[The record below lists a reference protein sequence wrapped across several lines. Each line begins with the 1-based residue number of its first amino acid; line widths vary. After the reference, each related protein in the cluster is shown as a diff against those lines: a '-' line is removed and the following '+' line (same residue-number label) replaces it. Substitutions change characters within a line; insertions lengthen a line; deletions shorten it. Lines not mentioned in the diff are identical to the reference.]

1 VAESAQ
7 ATGILKFQLGLIPRV
22 AILATLFFFEK
33 VLLGDLVDFRLVQTA
48 EGLGAVVRAAQHW
61 GFRFAVAFAAA
72 VVVFGW
78 VRAAPQLKSVD
89 LLVRTTRVNA
99 RWILVHILS
108 IAVLVPVTYLLYRE
122 GTTLLPLLVAL
133 WAIFGAA
140 AVIAGSLALMPWPL
154 WRDAGRAL
162 GGTWV
167 YAASVALLGIIAWQW
182 SERLWAPTAGLT
194 FDLVRRILLP
204 IIPTLTA
211 DASTRILATDRF
223 ALEISEVCSGLE
235 GMSLMLAFTA
245 AWLLYFR
252 KEYIFPRALL
262 LIPAGLA
269 AMFAL
274 NVLRIAVL
282 MLIGYSGFPDVAS
295 FGFHSQAG
303 WIAFNSVACGLA
315 FLSRRSSWFN
325 RTASQSGTPA
335 AADNPTAVYLMPL
348 LAILAA
354 GAVSQAFSSGLELLY
369 PLRLLAAVCV
379 LAVYRNKLQ
388 TLDWRWS
395 WRGPAV
401 GILVYLVWI
410 LAAHVLLPPT
420 AMPEKLASLPAALRG
435 SWIVSRILGSVLI
448 VPIAEELAYR
458 GYLMRRL
465 INADFESVAFRSV
478 RWSALTVTAIVF
490 GLAHGV
496 LWLPGVLAG
505 LAYGWI
511 LIRRGHIGEAIAAH
525 ATSNA
530 LIAGTV
536 LAANQWQ
543 LW

>member
-1 VAESAQ
+1 VAQSISE
-7 ATGILKFQLGLIPRV
+7 TPNLKMQVGLIPRV
-22 AILATLFFFEK
+22 ATLATLLFFEK
-33 VLLGDLVDFRLVQTA
+33 VFLGDLVDFRRAQTA

-72 VVVFGW
+72 VLVFGW

-99 RWILVHILS
+99 RWVLVHILS

-122 GTTLLPLLVAL
+122 GTTVLPLLVAL
-133 WAIFGAA
+133 WAIFGAS
-140 AVIAGSLALMPWPL
+140 AVLAGSLAMMPWPL
-154 WRDAGRAL
+154 WRDTARSL
-162 GGTWV
+162 GGTWL

-223 ALEISEVCSGLE
+223 AVEISEACSGFE
-235 GMSLMLAFTA
+235 GMSLILAFTV

-252 KEYIFPRALL
+252 REYLFPRALL

-269 AMFAL
+269 AMFVL

-282 MLIGYSGFPDVAS
+282 MLIGYAGFPDVAS
-295 FGFHSQAG
+295 YGFHSQAG

-325 RTASQSGTPA
+325 RTASQSGVPA

-354 GAVSQAFSSGLELLY
+354 GTLSQAVSSGLEFLY

-379 LAVYRNKLQ
+379 LAVYRSKLR
-388 TLDWRWS
+388 TLDWHWS

-401 GILVYLVWI
+401 GILVFLIWIVAARSLV
-410 LAAHVLLPPT
+410 PPT
-420 AMPEKLASLPAALRG
+420 AMPDKLTSLPAALRG
-435 SWIVSRILGSVLI
+435 FWIVSRILGSVLI
-448 VPIAEELAYR
+448 VPFAEELAYR

-465 INADFESVAFRSV
+465 INADFESVPYRSV
-478 RWSALTVTAIVF
+478 RWPALTVTAIVF
-490 GLAHGV
+490 GLAHGA
-496 LWLPGVLAG
+496 LWPAGVVAG

-511 LIRRGHIGEAIAAH
+511 VIRRGRIGEAVAAH

-530 LIAGTV
+530 LIAITV
-536 LAANQWQ
+536 LAAGQWQ